1 MRKNFDEFSTQE
13 AMKLAQ
19 TSAGQQLLAHL
30 QTQHSDQMQQAM
42 LQAKNGDYQTAM
54 QSLSAFLSDPKT
66 QALLR
71 QLQEAQHERNGR

>member
-30 QTQHSDQMQQAM
+30 QTQHSDQMQQA
-42 LQAKNGDYQTAM
+42 KNGDYQTAM

>member
-1 MRKNFDEFSTQE
+1 MRKNFNEFSTQE

-42 LQAKNGDYQTAM
+42 QQAKNGDYQTAM

>member
-13 AMKLAQ
+13 AMRLAKTPQ
-19 TSAGQQLLAHL
+19 AQQLLNLL
-30 QTQHSDQMQQAM
+30 QSQHADQMQQAM
-42 LQAKNGDYQTAM
+42 QQAKNGDYQTAM

>member
-19 TSAGQQLLAHL
+19 TSAGQQLLSHL
-30 QTQHSDQMQQAM
+30 QAQHSDQMQQAM
-42 LQAKNGDYQTAM
+42 QQAKNGDYQTAM

-66 QALLR
+66 QVLLR